1 MYNVNRIREDFPI
14 LTREVNK
21 RPLVYLDNG
30 ATTQKP
36 RAVLESVNQMS
47 TFWNA
52 NIHRGVHYLSQQS
65 TEMYEAARETVRSF
79 LNAAST
85 REIVFTAGATAA
97 INTVAYSFGEKYIK
111 EGDEVLIT
119 EMEHHA
125 NIVPW
130 QLLCQRKGAILKY
143 IPFDSKGILQ
153 DNLLESLITE
163 KTKILGLV
171 HVSNSLGTI
180 NPVKEIVARAHALGV
195 PVLVDGSQAAP
206 HMEVDVQ
213 DIDADFYVFAGHKVY
228 GPTGIGILYG
238 KEKYLEEMPP
248 YQGGGDM
255 IAHVKL
261 DGNTTWAE
269 FPLKFE
275 AGTTNYI
282 GAVGLGAAIRYI
294 EEVGLKNIQAH
305 EHSLLHYANQR
316 LSTIGSLTVYG
327 KAPHKAAIISFLLNG
342 IHMLDTG
349 MVLDKLGIAVRT
361 GTHCT
366 EPIMDHFGI
375 DGTVRASFAM
385 YNTKEEVDK
394 LYEALLVVLQMFGG
408 AF

>member
-1 MYNVNRIREDFPI
+1 MYDVKRIREDFPI
-14 LTREVNK
+14 LAREVNK

-85 REIVFTAGATAA
+85 TEIVFTAGATAA

-143 IPFDSKGILQ
+143 IPFDNKGILQ

-213 DIDADFYVFAGHKVY
+213 DIDADFYVFAGHKIY

-255 IAHVKL
+255 IGHVKL
-261 DGNTTWAE
+261 PFGTTWAE
-269 FPLKFE
+269 LPLKFE

-282 GAVGLGAAIRYI
+282 GAVGLGAAIRYV
-294 EEVGLKNIQAH
+294 EEIGLKSIQAH
-305 EHSLLHYANQR
+305 EQGLLHYANQR
-316 LSTIGSLTVYG
+316 LATIGSLTVYG

-366 EPIMDHFGI
+366 EPVMTHFGI

-394 LYEALLVVLQMFGG
+394 LYEALLVVQQMFGG
-408 AF
+408 AY

>member
-1 MYNVNRIREDFPI
+1 MYDVNRIREDFPI
-14 LTREVNK
+14 LAREVNK

-143 IPFDSKGILQ
+143 IPFDNKGILQ

-238 KEKYLEEMPP
+238 KEKYLEELPP

-255 IAHVKL
+255 IDHVKL

-269 FPLKFE
+269 LPLKFE

-282 GAVGLGAAIRYI
+282 GAVGLGAAIRYV
-294 EEVGLKNIQAH
+294 EEIGLKNIQAH

-327 KAPHKAAIISFLLNG
+327 KAPHKAAIVSFLLNG

-394 LYEALLVVLQMFGG
+394 LYEALLVVQQMFGG
-408 AF
+408 VF

>member
-1 MYNVNRIREDFPI
+1 MYDVNRIREDFPI
-14 LTREVNK
+14 LSREVNK

-111 EGDEVLIT
+111 EGDEILIT

-269 FPLKFE
+269 LPLKFE

-294 EEVGLKNIQAH
+294 EEIGLKNIQAH

-385 YNTKEEVDK
+385 YNTKEEVDR
-394 LYEALLVVLQMFGG
+394 LYEALLVVQQMFGG
-408 AF
+408 AY

>member
-1 MYNVNRIREDFPI
+1 MYDVNRIREDFPI
-14 LTREVNK
+14 LAREVNK

-47 TFWNA
+47 IFWNA

-261 DGNTTWAE
+261 PTGTTWAE
-269 FPLKFE
+269 LPLKFE

-294 EEVGLKNIQAH
+294 EEIGLKNIQAH

-327 KAPHKAAIISFLLNG
+327 KAPHKAAIVSLLLNG

-385 YNTKEEVDK
+385 YNTKEEVDR
-394 LYEALLVVLQMFGG
+394 LYEALLVVQQMFGG
-408 AF
+408 AY

>member
-1 MYNVNRIREDFPI
+1 M
-14 LTREVNK
+14 
-21 RPLVYLDNG
+21 
-30 ATTQKP
+30 
-36 RAVLESVNQMS
+36 
-47 TFWNA
+47 
-52 NIHRGVHYLSQQS
+52 
-65 TEMYEAARETVRSF
+65 RSF

-143 IPFDSKGILQ
+143 IPFDNKGILQ

-238 KEKYLEEMPP
+238 KEKYLEELPP

-269 FPLKFE
+269 LPLKFE

-282 GAVGLGAAIRYI
+282 GAVGLGAAIRYV
-294 EEVGLKNIQAH
+294 EEIGLKNIQAH

-327 KAPHKAAIISFLLNG
+327 KAPHKAAIVSFLLNG

-394 LYEALLVVLQMFGG
+394 LYEALLVVQQMFGG
-408 AF
+408 VF

>member
-1 MYNVNRIREDFPI
+1 MYDVNRIREDFPI
-14 LTREVNK
+14 LAREVNK

-47 TFWNA
+47 TLWNA

-65 TEMYEAARETVRSF
+65 TDMYEAARETVRSF

-111 EGDEVLIT
+111 EGDEILIT

-130 QLLCQRKGAILKY
+130 QLMCQRKGAILKY
-143 IPFDSKGILQ
+143 IPFNDQGVLQ
-153 DNLLESLITE
+153 DDLLESMITE
-163 KTKILGLV
+163 RTKILSVV

-180 NPVKEIVARAHALGV
+180 NPVKDIVARAHALGV

-213 DIDADFYVFAGHKVY
+213 DIDADFYVFAGHKIY

-238 KEKYLEEMPP
+238 KEKFLEELPP

-255 IAHVKL
+255 IGHVKL
-261 DGNTTWAE
+261 PTGTTWAE
-269 FPLKFE
+269 LPLKFE

-282 GAVGLGAAIRYI
+282 GAVGLGAAIRYV
-294 EEVGLKNIQAH
+294 EEIGLKNIQKH
-305 EHSLLHYANQR
+305 EQELLHYANQR
-316 LSTIGSLTVYG
+316 LATIGSLTVYG
-327 KAPHKAAIISFLLNG
+327 RAPHKAAIVSFLLNG

-349 MVLDKLGIAVRT
+349 MVLDKLGVAVRT

-366 EPIMDHFGI
+366 EPVMTHFGI

-394 LYEALLVVLQMFGG
+394 LYEALLVVQQMFGG
-408 AF
+408 VF

>member
-1 MYNVNRIREDFPI
+1 MYDVNRIREDFPI
-14 LTREVNK
+14 LAREVNK

-47 TFWNA
+47 TLWNA

-65 TEMYEAARETVRSF
+65 TDMYESARETVRSF

-143 IPFDSKGILQ
+143 IPFDNKGILQ

-238 KEKYLEEMPP
+238 KEKYLEELPP

-269 FPLKFE
+269 LPLKFE

-282 GAVGLGAAIRYI
+282 GAVGLGAAIRYV
-294 EEVGLKNIQAH
+294 EEIGLKNIQAH

-327 KAPHKAAIISFLLNG
+327 KAPHKAAIVSFLLNG

-394 LYEALLVVLQMFGG
+394 LYEALLVVQQMFGG
-408 AF
+408 VF

>member
-1 MYNVNRIREDFPI
+1 MYDVNRIREDFPI
-14 LTREVNK
+14 LSREVNK

-65 TEMYEAARETVRSF
+65 TEMYEAARETVRLF

-111 EGDEVLIT
+111 EGDEILIT

-213 DIDADFYVFAGHKVY
+213 DIDADFYVFAGHKIY

-255 IAHVKL
+255 IGHVKL
-261 DGNTTWAE
+261 PTGTTWAE
-269 FPLKFE
+269 LPLKFE

-294 EEVGLKNIQAH
+294 EEIGLKSIQAH

-316 LSTIGSLTVYG
+316 LATIGSLTVYG

-385 YNTKEEVDK
+385 YNTKEEVDR
-394 LYEALLVVLQMFGG
+394 LYEALLVVQQMFGG

>member
-1 MYNVNRIREDFPI
+1 MFDVNKIREDFPI

-21 RPLVYLDNG
+21 RLLAYLDNG

-36 RAVLESVNQMS
+36 RAVLDSANQMS
-47 TFWNA
+47 TLWNA

-65 TEMYEAARETVRSF
+65 TDMYEGARETVRSF
-79 LNAAST
+79 INAAST
-85 REIVFTAGATAA
+85 REVVFTAGATAS
-97 INTVAYSFGEKYIK
+97 INAVAFSFGERYVK

-130 QLLCQRKGAILKY
+130 QLMCQRKGAILKV
-143 IPFDSKGILQ
+143 IPFDDQGVLQ
-153 DNLLESLITE
+153 IDQLESLITE
-163 KTKILGLV
+163 KTKILCV
-171 HVSNSLGTI
+171 VQVSNSLGTI
-180 NPVKEIVARAHALGV
+180 NPVKDIVARAHKLGV
-195 PVLVDGSQAAP
+195 PVLVDGSQAVP

-213 DIDADFYVFAGHKVY
+213 DMDCDFFVFSGHKLY

-238 KEKYLEEMPP
+238 KEKFLEELPP

-255 IAHVKL
+255 IGHVKL
-261 DGNTTWAE
+261 PTGTTWAE
-269 FPLKFE
+269 LPLKFE

-294 EEVGLKNIQAH
+294 DEIGLKNIQAH
-305 EHSLLHYANQR
+305 EQELLRYATQR
-316 LSTIGSLTVYG
+316 LATLGGVTVYG
-327 KAPHKAAIISFLLNG
+327 NAPEKAAILSFLIKG
-342 IHMLDTG
+342 IHQLDTG

-366 EPIMDHFGI
+366 EPVMTHFGI
-375 DGTVRASFAM
+375 EGTVRASFAM
-385 YNTKEEVDK
+385 YNTKEEVDR
-394 LYEALLVVLQMFGG
+394 LYEALLVVKQMFGG
-408 AF
+408 VY

>member
-1 MYNVNRIREDFPI
+1 MYDVNRIRKDFPI
-14 LTREVNK
+14 LAREVNK

-143 IPFDSKGILQ
+143 IPFDNKGILQ

-238 KEKYLEEMPP
+238 KEKYLEELPP

-269 FPLKFE
+269 LPLKFE

-282 GAVGLGAAIRYI
+282 GAVGLGAAIRYV
-294 EEVGLKNIQAH
+294 EEIGLKNIQAH

-327 KAPHKAAIISFLLNG
+327 KAPHKAAIVSFLLNG

-394 LYEALLVVLQMFGG
+394 LYEALLVVQQMFGG
-408 AF
+408 VF

>member
-1 MYNVNRIREDFPI
+1 MYDVKRIREDFPI
-14 LTREVNK
+14 LAREVNK

-85 REIVFTAGATAA
+85 TEIVFTAGATAA

-143 IPFDSKGILQ
+143 IPFDNKGILQ

-255 IAHVKL
+255 IGHVKL
-261 DGNTTWAE
+261 PTGTTWAE
-269 FPLKFE
+269 LPLKFE

-294 EEVGLKNIQAH
+294 EEIGLKSIQAH
-305 EHSLLHYANQR
+305 EQSLLHYTNQR
-316 LSTIGSLTVYG
+316 LATIGSLTVYG
-327 KAPHKAAIISFLLNG
+327 KAPHKAAIVSFLLNG

-366 EPIMDHFGI
+366 EPVMDHFGI

-394 LYEALLVVLQMFGG
+394 LYEALLVVQQMFGG
-408 AF
+408 AY

>member
-1 MYNVNRIREDFPI
+1 MYDVNRIREDFPI
-14 LTREVNK
+14 LAREVNK

-47 TFWNA
+47 TLWNA

-65 TEMYEAARETVRSF
+65 TDMYESARETVRSF

-97 INTVAYSFGEKYIK
+97 INTVAYSFGEKYIM

-143 IPFDSKGILQ
+143 IPFDNKGILQ

-238 KEKYLEEMPP
+238 KEKYLEELPP

-269 FPLKFE
+269 LPLKFE

-282 GAVGLGAAIRYI
+282 GAVGLGAAIRYV
-294 EEVGLKNIQAH
+294 EEIGLKNIQAH

-327 KAPHKAAIISFLLNG
+327 KAPHKAAIVSFLLNG

-394 LYEALLVVLQMFGG
+394 LYEALLVVQQMFGG
-408 AF
+408 VF

>member
-1 MYNVNRIREDFPI
+1 MYDVNRIREDFPI
-14 LTREVNK
+14 LAREVNK

-143 IPFDSKGILQ
+143 IPFDNKGILQ

-238 KEKYLEEMPP
+238 KEKYLEELPP

-269 FPLKFE
+269 LPLKFE

-282 GAVGLGAAIRYI
+282 GAVGLGAAIRYV
-294 EEVGLKNIQAH
+294 EEIGLKNIQAH

-327 KAPHKAAIISFLLNG
+327 KAPHKAAIVSFLLNG

-394 LYEALLVVLQMFGG
+394 LYEALLVVQQMFGG
-408 AF
+408 AY